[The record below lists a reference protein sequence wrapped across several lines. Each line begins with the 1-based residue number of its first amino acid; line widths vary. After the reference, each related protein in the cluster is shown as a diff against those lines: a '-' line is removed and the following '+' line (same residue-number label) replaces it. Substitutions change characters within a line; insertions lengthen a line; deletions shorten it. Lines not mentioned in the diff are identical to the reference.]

1 MIYIL
6 YLTTYKDNMD
16 TPNIQEIYD
25 RYMKFTDDMVGE
37 YQSVLEIAAVM
48 LAQSLSI
55 YKTTM
60 NDEDYNRMV
69 DNISSARDKVQK
81 FERPNLQ

>member
-1 MIYIL
+1 
-6 YLTTYKDNMD
+6 MD

>member
-1 MIYIL
+1 ME
-6 YLTTYKDNMD
+6 
-16 TPNIQEIYD
+16 PNIQEIYD

-48 LAQSLSI
+48 MAQALSI

-60 NDEDYNRMV
+60 DEEDFNRMV

>member
-1 MIYIL
+1 ME
-6 YLTTYKDNMD
+6 
-16 TPNIQEIYD
+16 PNIQEIYD

-37 YQSVLEIAAVM
+37 YQSILEIAAVM
-48 LAQSLSI
+48 MAQALSI

-60 NDEDYNRMV
+60 DEEDFNRMV

>member
-1 MIYIL
+1 ME
-6 YLTTYKDNMD
+6 T
-16 TPNIQEIYD
+16 NIQEIYD

-60 NDEDYNRMV
+60 DDEDYNRMI
-69 DNISSARDKVQK
+69 DNISEARNKVQK